1 MEWEKHAAPV
11 MHVGKYIG
19 VPISKLPLSYCRWI
33 VMQSFPPD
41 IVEAAKKKVD
51 SSQFSNISIHV
62 SRHSVDMFSLR
73 FLDRWLES
81 DAKVVLKGLATFVA
95 EYAERAWVEGKDV
108 SKNRHHDDGTVRML
122 DDICF
127 VFAVSPNVQD
137 YKEVVTIYS
146 NPHRLRKK

>member
-1 MEWEKHAAPV
+1 MEWGKQADPI

-41 IVEAAKKKVD
+41 VVEAAKKKVE
-51 SSQFSNISIHV
+51 SSAHSNLAIHV

-73 FLDRWLES
+73 FLEYWLES
-81 DAKVVLKGLATFVA
+81 DAKGCGKGLATFVA
-95 EYAERAWVEGKDV
+95 EYAERAWGEGKDM
-108 SKNRHHDDGTVRML
+108 SKKRYHDDGIVRML

-127 VFAVSPNVQD
+127 VFAVSPNVPD
-137 YKEVVTIYS
+137 YKEVVTIYP
-146 NPHRLRKK
+146 NPRLRKK